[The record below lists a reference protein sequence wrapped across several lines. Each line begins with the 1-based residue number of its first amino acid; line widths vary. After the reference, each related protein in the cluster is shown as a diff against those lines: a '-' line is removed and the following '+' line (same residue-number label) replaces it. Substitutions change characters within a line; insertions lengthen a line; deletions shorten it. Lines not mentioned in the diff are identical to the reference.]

1 DELTALDVPVRC
13 VGDRRRGDPRWVLRL
28 AQLLRRERYDI
39 VHLHSP
45 VLAVAVRLLLLA
57 SRGGPVTV
65 STQHNLWPSFRW
77 PTRWANRITLGRDRH
92 VVAVADTV
100 RDSMGRAG
108 RDTEV
113 IVHGVPLDEL
123 RERVDR
129 ACGTREHLGVD
140 DDAPLLCTVA
150 NLRANKAYPDLLAAA
165 RLVLDARP
173 DVCFVAV
180 GQGPLADELEA
191 ERARLGLG
199 DGFRF
204 LGYRSDAV
212 ELTAAADLF
221 VLSSHHEGLPV
232 AVMEALA
239 VGTPVVSTDAGGVTD
254 AVRDGVEGRIV
265 PIARPERLARAILD
279 VLDDTDTRASMA
291 EAAADRGRAFSIEA
305 AVRRWE
311 EIYDEVTRR

>member
-1 DELTALDVPVRC
+1 
-13 VGDRRRGDPRWVLRL
+13 
-28 AQLLRRERYDI
+28 
-39 VHLHSP
+39 
-45 VLAVAVRLLLLA
+45 
-57 SRGGPVTV
+57 
-65 STQHNLWPSFRW
+65 
-77 PTRWANRITLGRDRH
+77 
-92 VVAVADTV
+92 
-100 RDSMGRAG
+100 
-108 RDTEV
+108 
-113 IVHGVPLDEL
+113 
-123 RERVDR
+123 
-129 ACGTREHLGVD
+129 
-140 DDAPLLCTVA
+140 
-150 NLRANKAYPDLLAAA
+150 
-165 RLVLDARP
+165 
-173 DVCFVAV
+173 
-180 GQGPLADELEA
+180 PLADELEA